1 MRMIDGIPQV
11 LTGEAFYPHVK
22 VPVPNYT
29 GDRNGYEINLAV
41 SDEVYQQFKDAGFNV
56 GMKDAGRSKYTEDP
70 VVHFYQWEVNGKGEK
85 NPAPKLVDIDKNEI
99 DVQIGN
105 GSKVAVQWRAA
116 VYGPNKQYKRAILEN
131 VQILELQEYGQS
143 SSSSTELAF

>member
-1 MRMIDGIPQV
+1 MIDGIPQV

-56 GMKDAGRSKYTEDP
+56 GLKDAGRSKYTEDP

-85 NPAPKLVDIDKNEI
+85 NPAPKLVDVDKNEI

>member
-56 GMKDAGRSKYTEDP
+56 GLKDAGRSKYTEDP

-85 NPAPKLVDIDKNEI
+85 NPVPKLVDVDKNEI

-116 VYGPNKQYKRAILEN
+116 LYGPNKQYKRAILEN

-143 SSSSTELAF
+143 ASSSTELAF

>member
-56 GMKDAGRSKYTEDP
+56 GLKDAGRSKYTEDP

-85 NPAPKLVDIDKNEI
+85 NPAPKLVDVDKNEI

-116 VYGPNKQYKRAILEN
+116 VYGPNKQYNRAILEN

>member
-56 GMKDAGRSKYTEDP
+56 GLKDAGRSKYTEDP

-85 NPAPKLVDIDKNEI
+85 NPAPKLVDVDKNEI